1 MPAMKP
7 ADPARKPTVLVI
19 DDTPAN
25 LQLIGHILKH
35 ECEVL
40 LASSG
45 QQALQLAHGQPC
57 PDLVLLDI
65 MMPGMDGYEVCRRLK
80 SDPAT
85 ATIPV
90 IFLTAKGESEDEIL
104 GLQLGAVDYLPK
116 PVRPP
121 VLRARVRTQ
130 LELKLAREALARQN
144 AELRGE
150 IEILGV
156 GVRGLASLAEALCRE
171 SSARLDRIQRYVQLL
186 GEHLLQQPGYHEAL
200 GNGRLQAMVR
210 AAALYD
216 IGKIGVSDQILN
228 KAGRLTPEELATV
241 RSHAEIGG
249 QALQGMLD
257 QTVATL
263 GGRSKASED
272 ADGPLA
278 FLRIARDMALC
289 HHERWDGSGYPHG
302 LRSAAIPASARL
314 VALADAYDAMMC
326 RRAYKAPLPAPQV
339 REIIVA
345 GRGSWFD
352 PLVVDAFLACE
363 HEFQRIWHEHSEP
376 QERS

>member
-1 MPAMKP
+1 MMQPAVP
-7 ADPARKPTVLVI
+7 PPSKPTVLVV

-25 LQLIGHILKH
+25 LQLISHILKH

-40 LASSG
+40 LASG
-45 QQALQLAHGQPC
+45 GEQALQLAHGQPR

-65 MMPGMDGYEVCRRLK
+65 MMPGMDGYEVCHRLK
-80 SDPAT
+80 TDPAT
-85 ATIPV
+85 TAIPV
-90 IFLTAKGESEDEIL
+90 IFLTAKGESEDEIV
-104 GLQLGAVDYLPK
+104 GLQAGAVDYLPK

-144 AELRGE
+144 ADLRGE

-171 SSARLDRIQRYVQLL
+171 SSARLGRIQRYVQLL
-186 GEHLLQQPGYHEAL
+186 GERLLAQPGYLEAL
-200 GNGRLQAMVR
+200 GGKRLQAVVR

-228 KAGRLTPEELATV
+228 KAGALTPEELATV

-257 QTVATL
+257 QTVAAL
-263 GGRSKASED
+263 GGRVSASD
-272 ADGPLA
+272 DDDGPLA
-278 FLRIARDMALC
+278 FLEIARDMALL
-289 HHERWDGSGYPHG
+289 HHERWDGSGYPRG
-302 LRSAAIPASARL
+302 LRGEAIPPSARL
-314 VALADAYDAMMC
+314 VALADAYDAMMS
-326 RRAYKAPLPAPQV
+326 RRAYKAPLPAQQV
-339 REIIVA
+339 REIVVA

-352 PLVVDAFLACE
+352 PLVVDAFLDCE
-363 HEFQRIWHEHSEP
+363 DEFQRIWHEHSDP